1 MCRYILLVHADH
13 AVLALDL
20 GFGAGFEVLEEVVGR
35 S

>member
-1 MCRYILLVHADH
+1 MLMHILLVHADH

-20 GFGAGFEVLEEVVGR
+20 GLRAGFEVLEEVVGR